1 MTRVHFGV
9 EKRPDDRLLIV
20 AKGYRDT
27 SIKLDTLTTCI
38 LYTQYFLELDHMV
51 NERNTDRH
59 MRVAEAPSNDKE
71 TARQWPCT
79 FPLRDMS

>member
-1 MTRVHFGV
+1 MPSQH
-9 EKRPDDRLLIV
+9 
-20 AKGYRDT
+20 AY
-27 SIKLDTLTTCI
+27 
-38 LYTQYFLELDHMV
+38 YTQYFLELDHMV

-71 TARQWPCT
+71 TARQWPGT